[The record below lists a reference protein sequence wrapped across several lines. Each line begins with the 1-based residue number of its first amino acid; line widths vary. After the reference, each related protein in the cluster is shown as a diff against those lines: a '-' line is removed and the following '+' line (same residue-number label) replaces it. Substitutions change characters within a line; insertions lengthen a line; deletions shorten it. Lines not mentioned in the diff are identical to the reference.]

1 MKDQGERHAASCA
14 VTLAFGLVN
23 LPVRLYTAAASK
35 KVTFRLLDRTTGQ
48 RVRQQLVSPGQP
60 PREKDQGIAA
70 ASEATALR
78 APASTA
84 VSSDPIDSSALEE
97 EGSGSPAE
105 FVVPRQQIIKGY
117 EIERNRYIE
126 VTADELKALEAE
138 ANQHAE
144 IQEFVSLAQIDPV
157 SFEKAYYLGPDKGG
171 EKVYR
176 LFARALRKQRRGAIA
191 KLVMRGKEKLVLVR
205 PVDEDRL
212 VLEMLYYADEVRDA
226 SEIYV
231 PDVALSDA
239 EVQLAEQV
247 IESLSMETWEPKKF
261 KDTYRERVMALIEQK
276 HQGKPFKSQRV
287 SSTPKVID
295 LMEALRASLATAA
308 KRPTR
313 RRPKPQRRTQSTGK
327 IQRAG

>member
-1 MKDQGERHAASCA
+1 MPHPVLS

-48 RVRQQLVSPGQP
+48 RVKQQLVSSAQP
-60 PREKDQGIAA
+60 PREEDQATA
-70 ASEATALR
+70 VASGAPALR
-78 APASTA
+78 APGSTG
-84 VSSDPIDSSALEE
+84 VSSNVIEVSDPEE
-97 EGSGSPAE
+97 ARPSPPE
-105 FVVPRQQIIKGY
+105 FVVPPQQIIKGY
-117 EIERNRYIE
+117 EIERNQYIE

-171 EKVYR
+171 EKAYR
-176 LFARALRKQRRGAIA
+176 LFSRALRSQQRGAIA

-205 PVDEDRL
+205 PIDGDRL
-212 VLEMLYYADEVRDA
+212 VLQMLYYADEVRNA

-239 EVQLAEQV
+239 ELQLAEQV
-247 IESLSMETWEPKKF
+247 IQSLSMDTWDSKKF
-261 KDTYRERVMALIEQK
+261 HDTYRERVMAFIEQK
-276 HQGKPFKSQRV
+276 GQEKPIQSRRAP
-287 SSTPKVID
+287 SSPKVID

-308 KRPTR
+308 KRPAR
-313 RRPKPQRRTQSTGK
+313 RRAEPQSSTRPTHKMKRTG
-327 IQRAG
+327 